1 MTFLL
6 NPFMLFGGEIIFQVK
21 TDNPGVSNSTSF
33 LMPLRQT
40 SGTYNYT
47 VEWGDGT
54 VESFTGNTNRTH
66 DYGIAGTYTVRV
78 TGTFTGNF
86 YFNNTNDGTKIIKVL
101 THTLDL
107 GQRLDNVFY
116 GCSNLTELNV
126 SNWDTSNVTN
136 FNLFA
141 NGCTNLQSL
150 DVSNWD
156 TSNVTNFPG
165 FALGCTNLQS
175 LDVSNWDTSNV
186 TNFTGFANNCTN
198 LQSLDVSNWDTSNV
212 TNFTQFALGCT
223 NLQSLDVSNWDT
235 SNVTSFIAFV
245 LGCTNLQNL
254 DVSNWDTS
262 NVTNFTQFAQSCT
275 NLTTLTVG
283 NAFDNTIATN
293 CENAFWNCALNQS
306 SVDAILV
313 SFNTA
318 GTSNGTLTISGGT
331 NATPSAT
338 GQAATDA
345 LRARGWT
352 VILNGY

>member
-86 YFNNTNDGTKIIKVL
+86 YFDGTNDDTKIIKVL

-107 GQRLDNVFY
+107 GERLDKVFN

-126 SNWDTSNVTN
+126 SNWDTSNITT
-136 FNLFA
+136 F
-141 NGCTNLQSL
+141 
-150 DVSNWD
+150 
-156 TSNVTNFPG
+156 TS

-186 TNFTGFANNCTN
+186 TNFNSFAR
-198 LQSLDVSNWDTSNV
+198 
-212 TNFTQFALGCT
+212 
-223 NLQSLDVSNWDT
+223 
-235 SNVTSFIAFV
+235 
-245 LGCTNLQNL
+245 
-254 DVSNWDTS
+254 
-262 NVTNFTQFAQSCT
+262 SCT
-275 NLTTLTVG
+275 SLTTLTVG
-283 NAFDNTIATN
+283 NAFDNTIATSFQ
-293 CENAFWNCALNQS
+293 NAFLNCALNQS

-352 VILNGY
+352 VTLNGY

>member
-6 NPFMLFGGEIIFQVK
+6 NPFMSFGGEIIFQVK

-33 LMPLRQT
+33 LMPLRPT

-78 TGTFTGNF
+78 TGKFTGNF
-86 YFNNTNDGTKIIKVL
+86 YFNNTNDDTKIIKVL

-107 GQRLDNVFY
+107 GQRLDNAFY

-126 SNWDTSNVTN
+126 SNWDTSNIGPAN
-136 FNLFA
+136 FFA
-141 NGCTNLQSL
+141 NGCSSLTSL
-150 DVSNWD
+150 DVSGWD
-156 TSNVTNFPG
+156 TSNFTSLGG
-165 FALGCTNLQS
+165 FIQ
-175 LDVSNWDTSNV
+175 
-186 TNFTGFANNCTN
+186 
-198 LQSLDVSNWDTSNV
+198 
-212 TNFTQFALGCT
+212 
-223 NLQSLDVSNWDT
+223 
-235 SNVTSFIAFV
+235 
-245 LGCTNLQNL
+245 GCTNLQNL

-262 NVTNFTQFAQSCT
+262 NVTSFAAFAQSCT
-275 NLTTLTVG
+275 NLQSLDVSGWNTSSANTFGNFMFNCSSITTLDISGWDTSNVTSFSTFARGCTSLTTLTVG

-293 CENAFWNCALNQS
+293 CGNAFLNCALNQS

-352 VILNGY
+352 VTLNGY